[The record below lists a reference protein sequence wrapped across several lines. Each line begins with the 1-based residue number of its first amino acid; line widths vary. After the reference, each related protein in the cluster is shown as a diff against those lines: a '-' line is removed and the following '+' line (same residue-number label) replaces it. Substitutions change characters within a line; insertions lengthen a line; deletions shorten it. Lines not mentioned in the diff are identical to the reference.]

1 MTKNKTFWT
10 KILAA
15 VILAAAFFSV
25 SCNAEKKLYSE
36 IELTL
41 SSTEVE
47 LSEGENILLKVT
59 VTPVSAEKKT
69 VEWRVSDPSVAAVEG
84 GLITGLKSGETI
96 VTAYT
101 GEKTACCKVKVKGS
115 RFFRGRHRKR
125 TGRRGKAPVKES
137 RGKPPAFLCKV
148 YNPAG

>member
-1 MTKNKTFWT
+1 MMTKNKTFWT

-36 IELTL
+36 MELTL

-59 VTPVSAEKKT
+59 VTPVSAEKKP

-101 GEKTACCKVKVKGS
+101 GEKTACCKVKVKGADS
-115 RFFRGRHRKR
+115 SEDSAEKNGEKRGMI
-125 TGRRGKAPVKES
+125 T
-137 RGKPPAFLCKV
+137 
-148 YNPAG
+148 

>member
-1 MTKNKTFWT
+1 M
-10 KILAA
+10 
-15 VILAAAFFSV
+15 
-25 SCNAEKKLYSE
+25 
-36 IELTL
+36 ELTL

-101 GEKTACCKVKVKGS
+101 GEKTACCKVKVKGADSSEDSAEKNGEKRESS
-115 RFFRGRHRKR
+115 R
-125 TGRRGKAPVKES
+125 
-137 RGKPPAFLCKV
+137 
-148 YNPAG
+148 

>member
-101 GEKTACCKVKVKGS
+101 GRKDRLLQSEGKGS
-115 RFFRGRHRKR
+115 RFFRGRLGKE
-125 TGRRGKAPVKES
+125 RGEGGKLPIKES